1 MLGARPVRA
10 WMAPEARLAWQVARE
25 AAALRAAAW
34 MVLPASRA
42 LRTVA
47 ASVGLPL
54 RRVANLRAM
63 PARRMKSHPQD
74 RESRA

>member
-1 MLGARPVRA
+1 VPA
-10 WMAPEARLAWQVARE
+10 WQAPEARLAWRVARE
-25 AAALRAAAW
+25 AAALRAPEAW

-54 RRVANLRAM
+54 RRVAANLRAM
-63 PARRMKSHPQD
+63 PARRMKSHWQD
-74 RESRA
+74 RESRV